1 MQNGLCSHN
10 ELITKKP
17 YQTCNKYAKSTYL
30 LVKGKKKKKKET
42 IMELMMHLLK
52 NGYLKQIFPTL

>member
-42 IMELMMHLLK
+42 IM
-52 NGYLKQIFPTL
+52 GFY